1 MANATEFKKTLTDAT
16 PFYAFVGAGDLA
28 VEKIRTVPDRL
39 SGIKMDMPKF
49 EMPKFEAIDIPTD
62 PKVIRTRVAGTAAD
76 VQERVTATFSSL
88 TAAGKE
94 APAKAQD
101 FARVQ
106 YGKAGDYAQQLK
118 EIYEDLAERGHKVV
132 DRMAK
137 KEAEMEH
144 AMSAGRQHEGDR
156 HNGHESA
163 RPGDT
168 AAADASPKPAAKPR
182 PPKKT
187 ASPEA

>member
-1 MANATEFKKTLTDAT
+1 MANATEFTKTLTDAT

-28 VEKIRTVPDRL
+28 VEKIRAVPDRL
-39 SGIKMDMPKF
+39 SGMKIDMPKI
-49 EMPKFEAIDIPTD
+49 ELPRLEAIDIPTD
-62 PKVIRTRVAGTAAD
+62 PKVIRTRVSSTAAD
-76 VQERVTATFSSL
+76 VQERVTATFSTL

-106 YGKAGDYAQQLK
+106 YGKAGDYATQLK

-137 KEAEMEH
+137 KEAGAEH
-144 AMSAGRQHEGDR
+144 AAHTAPAARP
-156 HNGHESA
+156 ESA
-163 RPGDT
+163 DAP
-168 AAADASPKPAAKPR
+168 AASHDASPKPAAKPR

-187 ASPEA
+187 SSAGE

>member
-28 VEKIRTVPDRL
+28 VEKIRGVPDRL
-39 SGIKMDMPKF
+39 SGMKIDMPKI
-49 EMPKFEAIDIPTD
+49 ELPKLESIDIPTD
-62 PKVIRTRVAGTAAD
+62 PKVIRTRVSTRAAD
-76 VQERVTATFSSL
+76 VQERVTATFSTL

-106 YGKAGDYAQQLK
+106 YGKAGDYATQLR

-132 DRMAK
+132 DRMNK
-137 KEAEMEH
+137 KEAEAEH
-144 AMSAGRQHEGDR
+144 ALHAAAIDR
-156 HNGHESA
+156 HDA
-163 RPGDT
+163 K
-168 AAADASPKPAAKPR
+168 DASAASHDGATKPAAKPR
-182 PPKKT
+182 PPKKST
-187 ASPEA
+187 SPEV